1 MKKILICAL
10 AAVSLLATGCK
21 DMLEEEVFGQPTS
34 EEMLSNPDN
43 VAMIVGRAYS
53 EIKWLHDHWTYWGPS
68 TLSADEAVCPV
79 RNADWGDSDYWRS
92 FCTHKWTPND
102 QPFEKL
108 WYYPNAG
115 GVLCNKILHQ

>member
-21 DMLEEEVFGQPTS
+21 DMLEEEVFGQQTS

-92 FCTHKWTPND
+92 FCTHQWTPND
-102 QPFEKL
+102 QPFAKL
-108 WYYPNAG
+108 
-115 GVLCNKILHQ
+115 C